1 MVDVVER
8 EALKQKL
15 ATLQTSTELAV
26 QTINKVRSKCAYR
39 FVQLHNLCVTV

>member
-8 EALKQKL
+8 AALTQKL
-15 ATLQTSTELAV
+15 ATLPSMELAV

-39 FVQLHNLCVTV
+39 FVQLHNLCITV